1 MKTLLIVCA
10 AVALTLFLSAP
21 TPAQTRTVAI
31 TVDDLPY
38 AGPFLNLPNYSSDE
52 INNRLLAAF
61 AKHHIPV
68 TGFVIQKSVEQK
80 PDLATGTRVLQ
91 HWIASGLD
99 LANHTYSHSDSNA
112 LTIDQIKQEIIDG
125 EKTFVPLMKSA
136 GKQPEFFRF
145 PMNHT
150 GDTKEKHD
158 AIAAFLVQHGYQL
171 ATCTIDNSDFIF
183 NVAYVKM
190 LQNNDAASAQRLRAE
205 YIAYTSTEIDYYS
218 ALNKQI
224 FSYEP
229 PHVMLLHD
237 NPLNSDTIDDVLKL
251 FESRNYKFVTLK
263 TAQSDPAYQTPETF
277 FTQYGWMWGYRWAN
291 ELNVKVNGSLETE
304 PPQWILDYGKEDLP
318 KTVPSTPKT

>member
-1 MKTLLIVCA
+1 MKTPKYLA
-10 AVALTLFLSAP
+10 ATVFLALVISSAN
-21 TPAQTRTVAI
+21 PAQTSRSVAI

-38 AGPFLNLPNYSSDE
+38 AGPFLNLPNYSADK

-80 PDLATGTRVLQ
+80 PDLTTGTRILQ
-91 HWIASGLD
+91 HWIANGLD
-99 LANHTYSHSDSNA
+99 LANHTYSHSDGNT

-125 EKTFVPLMKSA
+125 EKTYVPLMIAA
-136 GKQPEFFRF
+136 GKQPKFFRF

-158 AIAAFLVQHGYQL
+158 AIAAFLAQRGYQL

-183 NVAYVKM
+183 NVAYIKM
-190 LQNNDAASAQRLRAE
+190 LEKNDAASAKRLRAE
-205 YIAYTSTEIDYYS
+205 YIAYTAAEIDYYS
-218 ALNKQI
+218 GLNKQV
-224 FSYEP
+224 FGYEP

-251 FESRNYKFVTLK
+251 FESRSYKFVTLK
-263 TAQSDPAYQTPETF
+263 TAESDPAYQTPETF
-277 FTQYGWMWGYRWAN
+277 FTQYGWMWGYRWAK

-304 PPQWILDYGKEDLP
+304 PPQWILDYGK
-318 KTVPSTPKT
+318 